1 MVKNRHTIEH
11 IACQIINLE
20 YTTLTICCQQRNIAT
35 FIYRCLFAV
44 YFIYLLPIAVFY
56 VKLFSMKEKIK
67 AIEQSFSNAF
77 DNANDMGTLRELEIR
92 FLGKKSELY
101 SLSRQIGS
109 LKTPEE
115 KKTAGRD
122 INVLKNKM
130 SKQIADKKE
139 ILEQKGI
146 SEAISGGFDIT
157 YPVFPK
163 TGGSLHPVKRIQM
176 ELEQI
181 FTGMGFSIVHGP
193 EMETDYYNFQALN
206 IPPNHP
212 ARDMQDTFWL
222 NNGMLLRTQTSTCQ
236 VRAMEQFN
244 APLSVIAPGKCFRYE
259 AMDASHE
266 TTFYQMEG
274 LVIDEHISI
283 RHLIGTMKTL
293 LSEIFEKEVNIRLRP
308 GYFPF
313 VEPGFELDIE
323 CLICGG
329 KGCKTC
335 KQSGY
340 LELLPCGMVHPNV
353 LGMSGIDTDKY
364 NGFAFGLGLTRLA
377 MMKYNIHD
385 IRYFNSGDLRFL
397 RQFG

>member
-1 MVKNRHTIEH
+1 MKDRIKSIENSFND
-11 IACQIINLE
+11 A
-20 YTTLTICCQQRNIAT
+20 
-35 FIYRCLFAV
+35 FA
-44 YFIYLLPIAVFY
+44 
-56 VKLFSMKEKIK
+56 
-67 AIEQSFSNAF
+67 NAKSI
-77 DNANDMGTLRELEIR
+77 DELRDIEIR

-101 SLSRQIGS
+101 SLSRQIGALTS
-109 LKTPEE
+109 PQE
-115 KKTAGRD
+115 KKEAGQM
-122 INVLKNKM
+122 INMLKNDM
-130 SKQIADKKE
+130 SRQINERKE
-139 ILEQKGI
+139 ELEQRGI
-146 SEAISGGFDIT
+146 NEAISSGFDIT
-157 YPVFPK
+157 YPVFLN
-163 TGGSLHPVKRIQM
+163 TGGSIHPVKRIQM

-181 FTGMGFSIVHGP
+181 FTGMGFSIVSGP

-222 NNGMLLRTQTSTCQ
+222 ENGMLLRTQTSTCQ
-236 VRAMEQFN
+236 VRAMEHFN
-244 APLSVIAPGKCFRYE
+244 APLSIIAPGKCFRYE

-293 LSEIFEKEVNIRLRP
+293 LSQIFERDVNIRLRP

-329 KGCKTC
+329 KGCRTC

-353 LGMSGIDTDKY
+353 LEMSGIDTSRY

-377 MMKYNIHD
+377 MMKYKIHD
-385 IRYFNSGDLRFL
+385 IRYFNSGDIRFL

>member
-1 MVKNRHTIEH
+1 MKAKIEA
-11 IACQIINLE
+11 IK
-20 YTTLTICCQQRNIAT
+20 TTFNQEFKSIDSLD
-35 FIYRCLFAV
+35 
-44 YFIYLLPIAVFY
+44 
-56 VKLFSMKEKIK
+56 K
-67 AIEQSFSNAF
+67 
-77 DNANDMGTLRELEIR
+77 LREIEIKYT
-92 FLGKKSELY
+92 GKKSELY
-101 SLSRQIGS
+101 SLSRQIGTLES
-109 LKTPEE
+109 PEE

-122 INVLKNKM
+122 INVLKNDIISALKG
-130 SKQIADKKE
+130 KKE
-139 ILEQKGI
+139 MLEQSGI
-146 SEAISGGFDIT
+146 SVQTDSVFDIS
-157 YPVFPK
+157 YPVFPGTK
-163 TGGSLHPVKRIQM
+163 GSLHPVKLIQM
-176 ELEQI
+176 ELEEV
-181 FTGMGFSIVHGP
+181 FTGLGFSIVRGP
-193 EMETDYYNFQALN
+193 EMETDYYNFKALN
-206 IPPNHP
+206 IPEHHP

-222 NNGMLLRTQTSTCQ
+222 ENNMLLRTQTSNCQ
-236 VRAMEQFN
+236 IRAMEQFSP
-244 APLSVIAPGKCFRYE
+244 PLKIIAPGKCFRYE

-266 TTFYQMEG
+266 NTFYQMEG

-283 RHLIGTMKTL
+283 RHLIGTMKVL
-293 LSEIFEKEVNIRLRP
+293 LSEIFERDINIRLRP

-353 LGMSGIDTDKY
+353 LNMSKIDSKLY

-397 RQFG
+397 KQFR

>member
-1 MVKNRHTIEH
+1 MKDRIKSIEKSFND
-11 IACQIINLE
+11 AFANAKSINE
-20 YTTLTICCQQRNIAT
+20 
-35 FIYRCLFAV
+35 
-44 YFIYLLPIAVFY
+44 
-56 VKLFSMKEKIK
+56 
-67 AIEQSFSNAF
+67 
-77 DNANDMGTLRELEIR
+77 LRDIEIR

-101 SLSRQIGS
+101 SLSRQIGA
-109 LKTPEE
+109 LKSPQE
-115 KKTAGRD
+115 KKEAGQI
-122 INVLKNKM
+122 INMLKNDM
-130 SKQIADKKE
+130 SRQINERKE
-139 ILEQKGI
+139 ELEQKGI
-146 SEAISGGFDIT
+146 NEAISSGFDIT

-163 TGGSLHPVKRIQM
+163 TGGSIHPVKNIQM

-181 FTGMGFSIVHGP
+181 FTGMGFSIVSGP

-222 NNGMLLRTQTSTCQ
+222 ENGMLLRTQTSTCQ
-236 VRAMEQFN
+236 VRAMEHFN

-293 LSEIFEKEVNIRLRP
+293 LSQIFERDVNIRLRP

-329 KGCKTC
+329 KGCRTC

-353 LGMSGIDTDKY
+353 LEMSGINPDRY

-377 MMKYNIHD
+377 MMKYKIHD
-385 IRYFNSGDLRFL
+385 IRYFNSGDIRFL